1 MSSLSNL
8 TNHFKEDALLLA
20 EQVVENVL
28 NKLQLTI
35 STEEHNTAIS
45 MYMTFMSFIGDTL
58 ESGEK
63 GVPTALIEWS
73 KLNAEAIVVAEGNI
87 SDIIVRYPPTR
98 EVFAELVEEL
108 SSQFELSLRDSL
120 YVFTRINE
128 MLDISLDETVIAYE
142 RLTEKYKKDM
152 QKEVDELSSPIVPVR
167 EGIAVLPLMGKI
179 DSNRADYLLE
189 KVVPKVQQLNLD
201 YLIVDFSGIS
211 TMDELTA
218 HHIHQIGSV
227 LRLLGIDLI
236 TTGINPTLALTS
248 VKGGLDMEN
257 VKAYS
262 SVKQALETI

>member
-1 MSSLSNL
+1 MASLSNL
-8 TNHFKEDALLLA
+8 ANHFKENAPQLA
-20 EQVVENVL
+20 VEVVENVL
-28 NKLQLTI
+28 NKIQLTI
-35 STEEHNTAIS
+35 SIEEQETAVC
-45 MYMTFMSFIGDTL
+45 MYTRFMSFIGDTIL
-58 ESGEK
+58 YDRK
-63 GVPTALIEWS
+63 GVPSALIEWS
-73 KLNAEAIVVAEGNI
+73 KQNAESIVVAEGKI

-108 SSQFELSLRDSL
+108 SSSFELSINEALF
-120 YVFTRINE
+120 VFIRINE

-142 RLTEKYKKDM
+142 RLTEKYKKEM
-152 QKEVDELSSPIVPVR
+152 QKEMEELSSPIVPVR

-257 VKAYS
+257 MRAYS